1 MEGLYKENDDKFQK
15 INNKVDIKEE
25 EGKIVMKN
33 KKKE

>member
-1 MEGLYKENDDKFQK
+1 MEDLYKENDDEFHK
-15 INNKVDIKEE
+15 INNKEDIKEE